1 MYKDRIPHQ
10 VFSVI
15 LNTASLILE
24 TLQLRI
30 EPGFIDFLFDLQV
43 PTTFDD
49 YCGKRRSQ
57 EQLTSLCTWRPAFLP
72 GERSTTLRN
81 TGTLCNSVYNSL
93 ELYKS

>member
-43 PTTFDD
+43 PTTFDE
-49 YCGKRRSQ
+49 YCGKTRSQ
-57 EQLTSLCTWRPAFLP
+57 EQLTPAP
-72 GERSTTLRN
+72 GDQPFCQESARLHFETL
-81 TGTLCNSVYNSL
+81 GHSVTLFATV
-93 ELYKS
+93 

>member
-30 EPGFIDFLFDLQV
+30 EPGFVDFFLIFRFPQLLMIIVERGDLRSSSPLSAPGDQPFCQESALLHFETLGHSVTLFATV
-43 PTTFDD
+43 
-49 YCGKRRSQ
+49 
-57 EQLTSLCTWRPAFLP
+57 
-72 GERSTTLRN
+72 
-81 TGTLCNSVYNSL
+81 
-93 ELYKS
+93 

>member
-57 EQLTSLCTWRPAFLP
+57 EQLTSAP
-72 GERSTTLRN
+72 GDQPFCQESALLHFE
-81 TGTLCNSVYNSL
+81 TLCNSVCNSL
-93 ELYKS
+93 EL